1 MTLRIPVLLLLALA
15 AVEARADC
23 DRDAD
28 CKGGK
33 VCVANKCVERKYC
46 MRDKDCPGD
55 QVCDRNACV
64 SPGGAAPAPSTGGT
78 YRGASRE
85 QEAARGAGMAL
96 LYTKN
101 TWPQAIVDRPLV

>member
-23 DRDAD
+23 DRVAD

-46 MRDKDCPGD
+46 VRDKDCPGD
-55 QVCDRNACV
+55 QVCDRNACIAPR
-64 SPGGAAPAPSTGGT
+64 SGGTPAPAGSTGAT
-78 YRGASRE
+78 RE
-85 QEAARGAGMAL
+85 QLASQNAGIS
-96 LYTKN
+96 TV
-101 TWPQAIVDRPLV
+101 TGG

>member
-46 MRDKDCPGD
+46 VRDKDCPGD
-55 QVCDRNACV
+55 QVCDRNACT
-64 SPGGAAPAPSTGGT
+64 SPGGTAPAPATGGT
-78 YRGASRE
+78 WRGSSRE
-85 QEAARGAGMAL
+85 QLASQKTREWRSSTRRTPG
-96 LYTKN
+96 
-101 TWPQAIVDRPLV
+101 R